1 MSSDAQRLAD
11 AREVLA
17 GEERERSQNAVYVVY
32 VAVIAAGAYGV
43 PAAQALLRFVDPE
56 WLASHLSGFRGVLLG
71 AAILVAALALAYRL
85 GRIRGPVVPPLPY
98 LDIVAASPID
108 RALVLRPWWRLGLFG
123 CLVGGLLIGLVI
135 GAGLAIAALASAWVL
150 LPAVGV
156 GTVVGL
162 LVAGSWLHGQVR
174 DWPTGPAARESF
186 CGNAVR
192 CAPCT

>member
-71 AAILVAALALAYRL
+71 AAVLVAALALAYRL
-85 GRIRGPVVPPLPY
+85 GGIRGPVVPPLPY
-98 LDIVAASPID
+98 LDIV
-108 RALVLRPWWRLGLFG
+108 RA
-123 CLVGGLLIGLVI
+123 
-135 GAGLAIAALASAWVL
+135 
-150 LPAVGV
+150 
-156 GTVVGL
+156 
-162 LVAGSWLHGQVR
+162 VR
-174 DWPTGPAARESF
+174 DRFDLPVFAYQVSGEYAMIEAAAAAGVADRDALILETLIAFKRAGCTGILTYHAPRAAELL
-186 CGNAVR
+186 GA
-192 CAPCT
+192 